1 MASTRSK
8 NTPGNY
14 ALEQSSLSNAR
25 HYETY
30 MGYNFHEQTCYAG
43 QGLLPGR
50 YPLQLFRD
58 NCDVESE
65 LLGIGS
71 TNLVT
76 PRDPQYTGPQ
86 GQPPIR
92 GLPVASIVPA
102 PSKPILP
109 EPLAV
114 SANQRYHA

>member
-14 ALEQSSLSNAR
+14 ALEQSCLSNAR
-25 HYETY
+25 HYEMY
-30 MGYNFHEQTCYAG
+30 VGYNFHEQTCYAG

-76 PRDPQYTGPQ
+76 PGTHSTRVLKANRRFGDF
-86 GQPPIR
+86 R
-92 GLPVASIVPA
+92 WR
-102 PSKPILP
+102 PSCRRQ
-109 EPLAV
+109 
-114 SANQRYHA
+114 ANPSCPNL